1 MVLKEVREGTTGRKK
16 KKLLGPRTDGVE
28 ETNDLDSRVSGLLIL
43 LEKYTPKPQS
53 RNVLGKY

>member
-16 KKLLGPRTDGVE
+16 KLLGPRTDGVE
-28 ETNDLDSRVSGLLIL
+28 ETNELDSRVSGLLIQ
-43 LEKYTPKPQS
+43 LEKYAPKPQS